1 MKNQSFKLIGAAVLA
16 FTLVGG
22 VPAQSTSGISSEI
35 QAYYDCNLLNI
46 LFVEFTGTAAAK
58 LLQHNKS
65 INNIWQQDTRVGG
78 HPVIDAIPGDGFN
91 PVWAER
97 QITFLPGKTPRL
109 LCRDDDVNNAVG
121 DGEIEDPLTGDV
133 YWCPVIG
140 KP

>member
-1 MKNQSFKLIGAAVLA
+1 MKNQSLKLIGAAVLA

-46 LFVEFTGTAAAK
+46 LFVEFTGTAAAN

-78 HPVIDAIPGDGFN
+78 NPVIDAIPGDGFN

-109 LCRDDDVNNAVG
+109 LCRDDDVNNAV
-121 DGEIEDPLTGDV
+121 DNGEIEDPLTGDV